1 MDIWFKFGLRISDSV
16 SVLKI
21 CVISNTEVVLEL
33 RRNILY
39 INSTNRKN
47 RKILLAQNIC

>member
-1 MDIWFKFGLRISDSV
+1 MDIWFKFGFRISDSV
-16 SVLKI
+16 TVLKI
-21 CVISNTEVVLEL
+21 CVMSNTEVVLEF
-33 RRNILY
+33 RKNILY